1 MIGADTCTSVSR
13 RALLVGAAVWLA
25 SRPAAADA
33 DAWRALAAGAVVLFR
48 HANAPGVGDPPNMRI
63 EDCATQRNL
72 DAAGR
77 DQARAIGREFATR
90 EVQVGR
96 VLTSRWCRAVDT
108 AELAFP
114 GRPVR
119 EPAFDSFFGRRE
131 DRARQTAAAL
141 RVLAEWRGP
150 GALVV
155 VTHQVNIAALT
166 GISPASAEGVVAVVD
181 AGAVRPVGR
190 IRIE

>member
-1 MIGADTCTSVSR
+1 MARIFSR
-13 RALLVGAAVWLA
+13 RALLAGGAGLTLW
-25 SRPAAADA
+25 RPAGADTR
-33 DAWRALAAGAVVLFR
+33 AWQHLATGGIVLFR
-48 HANAPGVGDPPNMRI
+48 HANAPGVGDPPGMRLD
-63 EDCATQRNL
+63 DCATQRNL

-77 DQARAIGREFATR
+77 DQARAIGREFAAR
-90 EVQVGR
+90 GILVGR

-119 EPAFDSFFGRRE
+119 EPAFDSFFDRRE
-131 DRARQTAAAL
+131 ERQRQTVAAL
-141 RVLAEWRGP
+141 RILDEWRGP

-166 GISPASAEGVVAVVD
+166 GVSPASAEGVVVVAA
-181 AGAVRPVGR
+181 AGELRSVGR
-190 IRIE
+190 MRID